1 MLLSCLLGVHFW
13 VSYLLRHEYI
23 VSLYD
28 IARLA
33 QFVRFVI
40 LSQHFFFM
48 VAVAACMI
56 NLVGKAGST
65 QDGEELQSRRS
76 VECGTCQTVRK
87 RMRLHL
93 STWLNLMSSILWGT
107 PLPHRG
113 PG

>member
-13 VSYLLRHEYI
+13 VSYRLRHEYI

-65 QDGEELQSRRS
+65 QDCEELQSRRS
-76 VECGTCQTVRK
+76 VESDTCQTVRK
-87 RMRLHL
+87 SNEVAPVNMAKFDELYL
-93 STWLNLMSSILWGT
+93 VGYPITS
-107 PLPHRG
+107 
-113 PG
+113 